1 MKTYFHRVYTVVC
14 EMYTVLSGK
23 YTVFKDGLNDRIE
36 MSIYGS

>member
-1 MKTYFHRVYTVVC
+1 MKTHFHRVYTVDC
-14 EMYTVLSGK
+14 EK